1 MPRTCSCCKNPDRE
15 KIDAALVAGE
25 SFRQIAERYALS
37 VTAVFRHKTH
47 VGQAIVK
54 AVERREEQIGDN
66 TYDEMRRLQRK
77 AWELLG
83 KMEAQGDHRG
93 SIVAVREGRE
103 CLESLGAMLEKAG
116 GGQGEIRVVVEHVGA
131 RSWQEKPRDEG
142 KELPAITIV
151 PTVTEQTETPAPA
164 AEPVPA
170 VEQAASVPDAS
181 VKKLQPIRFGR
192 KFLAARG
199 RGR

>member
-54 AVERREEQIGDN
+54 A
-66 TYDEMRRLQRK
+66 
-77 AWELLG
+77 WELLG

-116 GGQGEIRVVVEHVGA
+116 GGQGDIRVTVEHVGA
-131 RSWQEKPRDEG
+131 RSWQEKPSDEG
-142 KELPAITIV
+142 KELP
-151 PTVTEQTETPAPA
+151 PT
-164 AEPVPA
+164 
-170 VEQAASVPDAS
+170 
-181 VKKLQPIRFGR
+181 
-192 KFLAARG
+192 
-199 RGR
+199 

>member
-116 GGQGEIRVVVEHVGA
+116 GGQGDISVTVEHVGA
-131 RSWQEKPRDEG
+131 RSWQEKPSDEG
-142 KELPAITIV
+142 KELPPTIV

-164 AEPVPA
+164 AELVPA
-170 VEQAASVPDAS
+170 VEETARR
-181 VKKLQPIRFGR
+181 LEPIRFGR

-199 RGR
+199 RGRA